1 MENKVDCRLRL
12 QVLGRLLQALVN
24 GLHGCLGVLFSCI
37 LSSQVLC
44 LVGWDIIFPGGGD
57 GGGVGD
63 EGGGLLG
70 RGDVALQP

>member
-1 MENKVDCRLRL
+1 MENKVGCRLRL
-12 QVLGRLLQALVN
+12 QVLDRLLKALVN
-24 GLHGCLGVLFSCI
+24 GCLGVLFSCI